1 MKGALMRVR
10 KPLLF
15 LVVAIGISLYIVQ
28 FSTPMSYQVRLIRI
42 QAEQEL
48 GHIDKAIL
56 NEPLAI
62 QALLLDYSGDK
73 ELTLKAWIALSKYPD
88 KTREIFLLYG
98 SESEFKEILRNY
110 GESII
115 PVIQYFRE
123 NDVWSVR
130 VIDTTKTSIEA
141 VKEYSIKIWRSV
153 AGKEPTD
160 TQSVAQTQPRELG
173 PKERGWYAVNFIK
186 NEGHDLLGQF
196 VVDKDKKVKWN
207 QTARISKGLTS
218 FFTSGIRNIETKKD
232 LGDDITISDVFWAGV
247 DVAVLA
253 APVKLLG
260 AGGKAVGRTGE
271 ELNLTTRT
279 KVFAPRL
286 LSEGKF
292 FRKMGKYGAAAA
304 TTYIIISHPSLIN
317 SVFAE
322 IAKLLG
328 LNPWL
333 VQLAGWSLIIFLV
346 LYPFSWLLKPLARFV
361 LFGLSWIERSR
372 KKAIPKVITT
382 VPLSMGVSSP

>member
-1 MKGALMRVR
+1 MRVR

-15 LVVAIGISLYIVQ
+15 LAVAIVVSLAIGQ
-28 FSTPMSYQVRLIRI
+28 LSTPMSYQERLIRI

-48 GHIDKAIL
+48 GHIDAAIL
-56 NEPLAI
+56 KEDLPI

-73 ELTLKAWIALSKYPD
+73 QLTLKAWIALSKYPD

-98 SESEFKEILRNY
+98 SETEFKEILRNY

-123 NDVWSVR
+123 NDVWSV
-130 VIDTTKTSIEA
+130 IA
-141 VKEYSIKIWRSV
+141 MNAIKGAFNKAKNYLGGVWNN
-153 AGKEPTD
+153 ATGN
-160 TQSVAQTQPRELG
+160 TQANLNPAPQKPHEFG
-173 PKERGWYAVNFIK
+173 PKERGLYAIQFIK
-186 NEGHDLLGQF
+186 NEGHDILGQF

-207 QTARISKGLTS
+207 QTDRIFKDISS
-218 FFTSGIRNIETKKD
+218 FFAGGVRNLETKND
-232 LGDDITISDVFWAGV
+232 LGEDITASDVFRAV
-247 DVAVLA
+247 LDVAVVA
-253 APVKLLG
+253 VPVKLLG

-271 ELNLTTRT
+271 ELSLTART

-286 LSEGKF
+286 LSKEKIF
-292 FRKMGKYGAAAA
+292 QKVGKYGAVAA
-304 TTYIIISHPSLIN
+304 TTYIIIKHPSLIN

-328 LNPWL
+328 LPPWF
-333 VQLAGWSLIIFLV
+333 VQLAGWTLMVFLV
-346 LYPFSWLLKPLARFV
+346 LYPFSWILKPLSRFV

-372 KKAIPKVITT
+372 KITIPKVITT
-382 VPLSMGVSSP
+382 APTMYVNVPSP